1 MQIKSAYCK
10 NKCSIRIFVPN
21 KIKITPPISSEI
33 CLLFMP
39 NLFPILKAIDE
50 RIKVVIPIIVLEEN
64 IFTFKNAKETPT
76 AIASMLVA
84 IPSENK
90 DFKLKP
96 WLISQLAS
104 FDYLIIWN
112 PIINNKIKATQWS
125 IALIEFAKLDARK

>member
-1 MQIKSAYCK
+1 MQIKSTYCK

-84 IPSENK
+84 IPRENK
-90 DFKLKP
+90 DLKLKP

-104 FDYLIIWN
+104 FDSLII
-112 PIINNKIKATQWS
+112 
-125 IALIEFAKLDARK
+125 